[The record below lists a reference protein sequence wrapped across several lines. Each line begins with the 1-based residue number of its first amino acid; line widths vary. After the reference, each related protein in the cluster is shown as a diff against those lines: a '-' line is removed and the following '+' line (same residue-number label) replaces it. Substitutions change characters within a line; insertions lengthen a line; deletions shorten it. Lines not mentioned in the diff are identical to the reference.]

1 MTSFALARDAKL
13 PTPAT
18 ALAWCP
24 TMDVVVVACARG
36 GGTLTAH
43 RLSWQK
49 LWTKTLDASLDAPT
63 VVSFR
68 PDGKVFVV
76 GYASGAVTTHATED
90 GETLRTMGGVDG
102 FGRSDG
108 GATTSL
114 LWREATI
121 GATHA
126 DESKAAKFVANR
138 GLGGGATR
146 GQHQRGSRERR
157 GDGAASRLDAAS
169 ERARPITE
177 RFESNGRLD
186 ALFAT
191 NAAGAVA
198 MHAFGVF
205 RIGVW
210 DPQDVVGGRVV
221 PLTTSEDFSRVEAV
235 AASSEAAAF
244 AHLDASYVSDHAREV
259 YLTSIH
265 ASHLAATLES
275 MRATLEDAR
284 VKFESGYRE
293 PFAEAI
299 SKFNDTLS
307 LMFTSVDASMDPAHE
322 LRKHLEISL
331 VTGTFDEP
339 LEHFFTVSLKMGQ
352 VKRLAKDIDAALSS
366 IHETLVATMSPL
378 VDAVVLRLGSLL
390 ALARMSYGDEGI
402 GLREAT
408 IETAIALSEQFMYDL
423 ISTARAVT
431 TRASQLRAFFV
442 FIIRAQMISEGL
454 PAHGMNLPAPRLD
467 LVRDFMSFAFTKNGI
482 VEPLDAAL
490 SRNETDAPTVD
501 AVVDKL
507 GCLMNFGRKRAPKP
521 SFSLTQM
528 MRTID
533 DAVLRVITAPA
544 ELIQSKCR
552 WMTDASIAEPAV
564 ASMFSNAKTLEKRDC
579 FRIDAS
585 RECVHVYR
593 DVHGSRERVVTIST
607 PNEHVVDAQPY
618 KNGQLV
624 ALLKPRD
631 ATSGQKARLVLLD
644 DDVMTA
650 LPLDGSVIDVDALEL
665 RQRALPSVEPLA
677 PLAVSHKRGLGAV
690 LVSAARVQL
699 FDLEDDEDDEDEE
712 EEE

>member
-13 PTPAT
+13 STPAT
-18 ALAWCP
+18 AIAWCP
-24 TMDVVVVACARG
+24 TMDVLVVACARG

-49 LWTKTLDASLDAPT
+49 IWTQTLDASLDAPT

-68 PDGKVFVV
+68 PDGKVFAV

-90 GETLRTMGGVDG
+90 GETLRTMGEADG
-102 FGRSDG
+102 FGRADG

-114 LWREATI
+114 LWREATV

-126 DESKAAKFVANR
+126 DESKAAKFIAKTTVGSAT
-138 GLGGGATR
+138 TR

-157 GDGAASRLDAAS
+157 GDGAASRLDAAA
-169 ERARPITE
+169 ERARPISE

-198 MHAFGVF
+198 MHAFGMF
-205 RIGVW
+205 RIGLW
-210 DPQDVVGGRVV
+210 DTHDVVGGRLL

-235 AASSEAAAF
+235 ATASGAAAF

-259 YLTSIH
+259 YLASVH
-265 ASHLAATLES
+265 ASHLMTTLES

-284 VKFESGYRE
+284 GKFESGYRE
-293 PFAEAI
+293 PFAKAL

-307 LMFTSVDASMDPAHE
+307 LMFTSVDASMDPANE
-322 LRKHLEISL
+322 LRKHLEITL

-339 LEHFFTVSLKMGQ
+339 LEHFFTTSLKMGQ

-366 IHETLVATMSPL
+366 IHETLVAAMSPL
-378 VDAVVLRLGSLL
+378 MDAVVLRLGSLL
-390 ALARMSYGDEGI
+390 TLARMSYGDEGI

-408 IETAIALSEQFMYDL
+408 IETAIALVEQFMYDL

-431 TRASQLRAFFV
+431 TRACQLRAFFV
-442 FIIRAQMISEGL
+442 FIVRAQMISEGL
-454 PAHGMNLPAPRLD
+454 PAHGTNLPAPRLD
-467 LVRDFMSFAFTKNGI
+467 LVRDFMSFAFTKNGL

-490 SRNETDAPTVD
+490 GRSETGVPTVD
-501 AVVDKL
+501 DVVDKL
-507 GCLMNFGRKRAPKP
+507 GRLMNFGQKRAPKS
-521 SFSLTQM
+521 SFSLAQT
-528 MRTID
+528 MRAIED
-533 DAVLRVITAPA
+533 VVSRVITAPA

-552 WMTDASIAEPAV
+552 WMVDAPIAEPAV
-564 ASMFSNAKTLEKRDC
+564 ASMFSNARTLEKRDC

-593 DVHGSRERVVTIST
+593 VVDGSRVRVATVST

-618 KNGQLV
+618 KKGQLV

-650 LPLDGSVIDVDALEL
+650 LPLDGSVVEVNSLEL

-690 LVSAARVQL
+690 LVSSARVQL
-699 FDLEDDEDDEDEE
+699 YDLEDDEEE
-712 EEE
+712 EEEE

>member
-36 GGTLTAH
+36 GGTLTAY

-114 LWREATI
+114 LWREATV

-126 DESKAAKFVANR
+126 DESKAARFTVKATM
-138 GLGGGATR
+138 GGGTTR
-146 GQHQRGSRERR
+146 GQQRGSRERR

-191 NAAGAVA
+191 NEAGSVA
-198 MHAFGVF
+198 MHAFGMF

-210 DPQDVVGGRVV
+210 DAQDVVGGRVV
-221 PLTTSEDFSRVEAV
+221 PLTTSEDLSRVEAV

-259 YLTSIH
+259 YLASIH
-265 ASHLAATLES
+265 ASHLATTLES

-284 VKFESGYRE
+284 GKFESGYRE
-293 PFAEAI
+293 PFAKAI

-322 LRKHLEISL
+322 LRKHLDVSL

-339 LEHFFTVSLKMGQ
+339 LEHFFTMSLKMGQ

-390 ALARMSYGDEGI
+390 ALARMSYGEEGI
-402 GLREAT
+402 GLRETT

-442 FIIRAQMISEGL
+442 FIVRAQMISEGL

-490 SRNETDAPTVD
+490 SRSETGAPTVD

-507 GCLMNFGRKRAPKP
+507 GCLMHFGQKRAPTS
-521 SFSLTQM
+521 SFSLAQT
-528 MRTID
+528 MRAID
-533 DAVLRVITAPA
+533 DAVSRVITAPA

-593 DVHGSRERVVTIST
+593 NVHGSRERVATIST

-690 LVSAARVQL
+690 LVSATRVQL
-699 FDLEDDEDDEDEE
+699 LDLEDDEDDEDEE